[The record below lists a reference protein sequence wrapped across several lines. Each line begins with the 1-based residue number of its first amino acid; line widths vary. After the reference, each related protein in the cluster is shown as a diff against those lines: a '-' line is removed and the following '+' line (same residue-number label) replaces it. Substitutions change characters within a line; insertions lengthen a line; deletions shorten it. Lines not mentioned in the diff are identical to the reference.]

1 MLAGRTPWSKLRL
14 GRSSSKGAV
23 PKRKQTATR
32 STNCSVPLLLPN
44 VQMATY
50 EGCVCVVWVQPLLS
64 PRDHAPKFWGSSG
77 PRGCTPF
84 SFAKSKARK
93 TQTKFSGRKQKDTR
107 DSSVI
112 SVFPIKNQRVVPELC
127 SCYLGAATK
136 VDRRDTKQG
145 AEKPELAPDFF
156 MPKFLIFNR
165 DQRFSAPCLVA
176 MPRSSLREGEPRVKQ
191 KMHMQ
196 LMLPLPLSR
205 PHPNIFRKA
214 HPEQSEHRFG
224 DLCSLY

>member
-1 MLAGRTPWSKLRL
+1 
-14 GRSSSKGAV
+14 V

-32 STNCSVPLLLPN
+32 LTNCSVPLLLPN

-50 EGCVCVVWVQPLLS
+50 EGCVCVVWVQPLRS
-64 PRDHAPKFWGSSG
+64 RSDYSPKFWGCSG
-77 PRGCTPF
+77 PWGCTPF

-93 TQTKFSGRKQKDTR
+93 TKTKLPGRKQKDTR
-107 DSSVI
+107 DSFVI

-136 VDRRDTKQG
+136 VDLDTKQG
-145 AEKPELAPDFF
+145 AEKPELAPDFST
-156 MPKFLIFNR
+156 PKFFFLSL
-165 DQRFSAPCLVA
+165 DQRFSAPCFVS
-176 MPRSSLREGEPRVKQ
+176 MPRSALREGEPRVKQ

-205 PHPNIFRKA
+205 PHPNIFRIA
-214 HPEQSEHRFG
+214 LPEQSEYRFG